1 MHPRR
6 IGVSTAC
13 FFPQTLTEETL
24 AIIAELGFSVTEAFL
39 QVDGE
44 YNAAFAAKLDRQRH
58 ATGVQIHSLHITAML
73 FDLWSAYP
81 RMRQET
87 RDRFLRALEVA
98 ARVEARAIT
107 WHGLRYGLDNP
118 RLVAAFLESLAWA
131 SEQAQQAGV
140 TLCVENVSWCYLRRP
155 EHVQKLLASGLPCG
169 FTFDVFQAAES
180 GVDPVALLQAMGDRL
195 TTVHLSDYAP
205 EGARHLLPGQGT
217 LDWDAVLHALQE
229 LHYQGPLLLE
239 VAHLQDPQELVQAW
253 DFIQQQAAQERDL
266 EIAGEV
272 TAS

>member
-6 IGVSTAC
+6 IGASTAC
-13 FFPQTLTEETL
+13 FFPQTLTEEAL

-39 QVDGE
+39 QVDRE
-44 YNAAFAAKLDRQRH
+44 YNASFAAKLDRQRR

-98 ARVEARAIT
+98 ARVEAQAIT
-107 WHGLRYGLDNP
+107 WHGLRYGLENP
-118 RLVAAFLESLAWA
+118 RLVADFLESLAWA
-131 SEQAQQAGV
+131 SEQAHQAGV

-155 EHVQKLLASGLPCG
+155 EHVQELLSNGSPFG
-169 FTFDVFQAAES
+169 FTFDIFQAAES
-180 GVDPVALLQAMGDRL
+180 HVDPVALIHAMGNRL

-205 EGARHLLPGQGT
+205 GGARHLLPGQGT
-217 LDWDAVLHALQE
+217 LDWVAALHALQE
-229 LHYQGPLLLE
+229 IDYRGPLLLE
-239 VAHLQDPQELVQAW
+239 VAHLQAPEHLIQAR
-253 DFIQQQAAQERDL
+253 DFIQQQQ
-266 EIAGEV
+266 GEK
-272 TAS
+272 